1 MNCCVVGAGGWGT
14 TIAIMLHENGHNVT
28 LWDYNPEYSKILSE
42 TRENSVYLPGVKI
55 PKEIKVTSDLGL
67 SIKKKHIIVLATPT
81 QFLRSVL
88 ENIDFSLIK
97 DSTLVNLAKG
107 VETTSLKRV
116 SEIIKDVFP
125 EITNDHVTTISG
137 PSHAEEVCRKIP
149 TTVVVGSTSYNT
161 AKFVQS
167 EFMNPY
173 FRVYVSNDIVG
184 VELGGSLKNV
194 IAIGAGICDGAGFGD
209 NTKAAIM
216 TRGIAEISRL
226 GIALGAH
233 PETFAGLSG
242 MGDVIVTC
250 MSKHSRNRFVGQEIG
265 RGKSLEQV
273 LSEMSMV
280 AEGIATSKSV
290 YLLSKKVNVEVP
302 ICTEVYRI
310 LYEQKDPILATTEL
324 MTRQPK
330 EETWT

>member
-1 MNCCVVGAGGWGT
+1 MNCSVVGAGGWGT
-14 TIAIMLHENGHNVT
+14 TIAIMLHENGHNVI
-28 LWDYNPEYSKILSE
+28 LWEYNPDYAKLLNE
-42 TRENSVYLPGVKI
+42 TRENKVFLPGVTI
-55 PKEIKVTSDLGL
+55 PKEIQITSDISLAL
-67 SIKKKHIIVLATPT
+67 QKKHFCVLATPT
-81 QFLRSVL
+81 QFIRSVL
-88 ENIDFSLIK
+88 EKIDFTLIK
-97 DSTLVNLAKG
+97 DSIIVNLAKG

-125 EITNDHVTTISG
+125 KISKNHLTTISG
-137 PSHAEEVCRKIP
+137 PSHAEEVCRKTP
-149 TTVVVGSTSYNT
+149 TTVVVGSISYDT
-161 AKFVQS
+161 AKFVQN

-173 FRVYVSNDIVG
+173 FRVYVSNDLVG

-226 GIALGAH
+226 GIALGAR

-250 MSKHSRNRFVGQEIG
+250 MSKHSRNRFVGEQIG
-265 RGKSLEQV
+265 KGKILTQV

-290 YLLSKKVNVEVP
+290 HLLAQQVNVEVP

-330 EETWT
+330 EEIWS

>member
-28 LWDYNPEYSKILSE
+28 LWDYNPEYSKILSD
-42 TRENSVYLPGVKI
+42 TRENSIYLPGVKI
-55 PKEIKVTSDLGL
+55 PKDIKVTSDLGL

-97 DSTLVNLAKG
+97 NSTLVNLAKG
-107 VETTSLKRV
+107 VETISLKRV
-116 SEIIKDVFP
+116 SELIKDVFP
-125 EITNDHVTTISG
+125 KITNDQITTISG

-149 TTVVVGSTSYNT
+149 TTVVVGSTSYST
-161 AKFVQS
+161 AKLIQS

-226 GIALGAH
+226 GIALGAQ

-250 MSKHSRNRFVGQEIG
+250 MSKHSRNRFIGEEIG
-265 RGKSLEQV
+265 KGKSLEQV
-273 LSEMSMV
+273 LAEMSMV

-330 EETWT
+330 EETWS